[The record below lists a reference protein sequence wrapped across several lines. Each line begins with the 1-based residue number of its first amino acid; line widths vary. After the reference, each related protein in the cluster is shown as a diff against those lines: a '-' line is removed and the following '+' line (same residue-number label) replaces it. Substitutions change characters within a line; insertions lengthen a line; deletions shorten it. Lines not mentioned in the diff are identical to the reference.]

1 MKYDTLLKLLG
12 ALRVRELPDNSK
24 RKFVSRKLS
33 TASVDFVLLQC
44 LKQQIIPIYKTAI
57 NIQINV
63 TLVLI

>member
-33 TASVDFVLLQC
+33 TVTVDFVLLQC
-44 LKQQIIPIYKTAI
+44 AWSNKFQSIKL
-57 NIQINV
+57 
-63 TLVLI
+63 